1 MKKLVVL
8 IVVVVA
14 GLLVY
19 NYSTTGTLSL
29 VPSSFSMSDEERAV
43 NALEERFANARKQY
57 SQAGRS
63 AGLTGMDTTGDAE
76 GALRSVQTISND
88 LRELRKRLSDEP
100 AKQKAQSLAASI
112 EEYSTSLR

>member
-1 MKKLVVL
+1 MRKLAVL
-8 IVVVVA
+8 IVILVA

-29 VPSSFSMSDEERAV
+29 VPSSFTMSDDERAV
-43 NALEERFANARKQY
+43 DQLEERFADARKQY

-76 GALRSVQTISND
+76 GALRSVQMISND
-88 LRELRKRLSDEP
+88 LRELRQRLSDEP

-112 EEYSTSLR
+112 EEYSSGLR